1 MPVPGVRLVL
11 HRVSQQVQGP
21 IDSARSDRRGRF
33 SFAYRADTSAFY
45 LVSGRYA
52 GIEYFSSPLPTNPA
66 RADNTVRVVV
76 YDTSSTAPVSLEARH
91 LVLTR
96 PGEDGS
102 RSILDLVILRN
113 AGRLTRVAPDTV
125 RGSWSVQLP
134 RGTVGLQVR
143 ESDVSSDAMIRTGD
157 SVTIAAALA
166 PGEKQITL
174 EYLVPAG
181 RSSVELP
188 LQKAGLPLNV
198 LTEEP
203 EVRVTA
209 PGITRADSQLI
220 QGRSFR
226 RWTGTVSTAG
236 VLRLVLPGS
245 PAQPRWVLPALV
257 GGLALA
263 LAGAGWLAFR
273 SRAPLRAQ
281 G

>member
-1 MPVPGVRLVL
+1 MCFRSMPAHQTALRWRSACGRRSLPATSYWTRAGWKPKNPPPIRPSRRTSSRITWRKWTRRTSGSSIRSTKDGVLSVLSVLFVLSAPLTAQTVRVAGAVLSADSMPVPGVRLVL

-143 ESDVSSDAMIRTGD
+143 ESDVSSDAM
-157 SVTIAAALA
+157 
-166 PGEKQITL
+166 
-174 EYLVPAG
+174 
-181 RSSVELP
+181 
-188 LQKAGLPLNV
+188 
-198 LTEEP
+198 
-203 EVRVTA
+203 
-209 PGITRADSQLI
+209 
-220 QGRSFR
+220 
-226 RWTGTVSTAG
+226 
-236 VLRLVLPGS
+236 
-245 PAQPRWVLPALV
+245 
-257 GGLALA
+257 
-263 LAGAGWLAFR
+263 
-273 SRAPLRAQ
+273 
-281 G
+281 